1 MIEVVAKITRGPV
14 FLAGETLECL
24 VTFTNPMGPHATSAS
39 CETLAWA
46 SAQIHCQFHASES
59 RVALPPTPTAGPDV
73 QAESDTVFVP
83 NRGERGQCVLSTTP
97 KILFCDLQ
105 LAPGDSKAYTYSETI
120 PLDAPPSFRGQAVK
134 YAYKLTVGCQRVNS
148 PIKLL
153 RVPFRVL
160 VLQDILPVGLSEYH
174 LSADDDTVA
183 PANPFLDDD
192 DDDDDTDSDDGNDA
206 DGEGGG
212 QESGERGEGRLLDL
226 AADMITVATA
236 QRSQSVFNITSPWG
250 KVGRLSVA
258 RSAFRLGEDAVCSF
272 DFSAGD
278 VRCLRVTVLLQ
289 AEESVAPALRRRPSQ
304 APAVATHARHHE
316 LCLHTARTHAAL
328 PVPLHATP
336 SFSTHVVTLKW
347 RLHFQFLVACEPE
360 ATPTLAMEASEGSL
374 WRGAERVQADTL
386 SWDLPITVLPTNP
399 LQAASGSPTQ
409 ACNSVVI

>member
-160 VLQDILPVGLSEYH
+160 VLQG
-174 LSADDDTVA
+174 
-183 PANPFLDDD
+183 
-192 DDDDDTDSDDGNDA
+192 
-206 DGEGGG
+206 
-212 QESGERGEGRLLDL
+212 
-226 AADMITVATA
+226 
-236 QRSQSVFNITSPWG
+236 VFNITSPWG